1 MGLIKN
7 VRSAIS
13 QWNYERKYKKAL
25 DDLEYELKRMY
36 YDAASPD
43 RLNSG
48 WQSVVNL
55 SGEKTD
61 DSSRDFIRAK
71 GRDLERNSDAMG
83 GIISA
88 FERNVVKDGITLQ
101 AKTDDEALNAQIEDL
116 WKKWCKPRNCD
127 VTGSMSFTEIEL
139 NIVRRKFI
147 DGGILIH
154 KTYTGEL
161 VPFQIQ
167 LLEVDELDGARL
179 LPKVKG
185 NTVVGGVEINRYRKP
200 VGYWIKQYNPD
211 GTESMESR
219 FIDAQHIIFY
229 MRKTRPSQIREI
241 STTANMITR
250 IRDIDSYMEAV
261 GVKERIAACLA
272 VFITKTDGKSGYG
285 RGFDKVDQSSGYPGK
300 SITPGMIQELAPGED
315 VKAVTPPAQGS
326 SAADYVRLAQRMAG
340 SGIGLAY
347 ESISRDMS
355 QVNYSSARQGLIE
368 DEGSYAIEQE
378 ALVSHVLDE
387 VYSEFLISAVLCGE
401 VEIKDFWENK
411 DNYLEHQWLMPG
423 RKWIDPLKEASANK
437 IAIQTGQL
445 TLAQVVGA
453 QGKDWRE
460 QIDEIAMIQEYAKQK
475 GVDISGQ
482 QV

>member
-1 MGLIKN
+1 MSLFDHQKMRLEQKKRLLSEVDNAITAILSGAQSYTIATVSLTRASLSDLIEYQKQLEDDIAAAETNSTLLSNTSVSYFDSGDKLGLIKN

-13 QWNYERKYKKAL
+13 QWNYERKYNLAL
-25 DDLEYELKRMY
+25 ADLEYELKRMY

-55 SGEKTD
+55 SGKKTD

-116 WKKWCKPRNCD
+116 WKKWCKPR
-127 VTGSMSFTEIEL
+127 
-139 NIVRRKFI
+139 
-147 DGGILIH
+147 
-154 KTYTGEL
+154 
-161 VPFQIQ
+161 
-167 LLEVDELDGARL
+167 
-179 LPKVKG
+179 
-185 NTVVGGVEINRYRKP
+185 
-200 VGYWIKQYNPD
+200 
-211 GTESMESR
+211 
-219 FIDAQHIIFY
+219 
-229 MRKTRPSQIREI
+229 
-241 STTANMITR
+241 
-250 IRDIDSYMEAV
+250 
-261 GVKERIAACLA
+261 
-272 VFITKTDGKSGYG
+272 
-285 RGFDKVDQSSGYPGK
+285 
-300 SITPGMIQELAPGED
+300 
-315 VKAVTPPAQGS
+315 S

-340 SGIGLAY
+340 SGIGFAY

-387 VYSEFLISAVLCGE
+387 VYSEFLISAVLCGKIQ
-401 VEIKDFWENK
+401 IKDFWDNK
-411 DNYLEHQWLMPG
+411 YKYLQHHWLMPG

-482 QV
+482 QI